1 MLVDITGSFT
11 PLIVNANESL
21 DTVIIFGTLHV
32 IGEYTSGIVTYILIR
47 TGTVILTGIMTYMMV
62 IMTVL
67 TKLTIIVLTT

>member
-11 PLIVNANESL
+11 PLIVNANESFN
-21 DTVIIFGTLHV
+21 TIIVFGTLHV
-32 IGEYTSGIVTYILIR
+32 IGEYASGIVTYISIR
-47 TGTVILTGIMTYMMV
+47 TGTVTLTGIMTNFMV